1 MRERREDGMRN
12 GACLIALWALLAAA
26 IATPGRAQ
34 NAGEA
39 YPIRPVRIIVPFG
52 AGGPGDLFARMV
64 AQKLSDDLGR
74 AFYVENHPGAGGN
87 IGTGLAAR
95 AAPDGYTLVVVSST
109 FMINPSLYPKVPY
122 DPIRDFAPITIAA
135 TTPNVVMVNPTVPAH
150 SVAELVDLIRA
161 GRYGNYAMGGS
172 GTPSHLSGEMFKL
185 ALKLDLTA
193 IPFGGGG
200 PAVASVIAGH
210 TPISFSALAPAAA
223 AIKQGL
229 LRALAVTS
237 KTRSPV
243 LPEVPTLEEAG
254 FPGQENDTPQ
264 GLLAP
269 AGTPRPIID
278 LLYGEI
284 ARAMASPE
292 MREKMLA
299 IGFEPMTAR
308 PDEFAERIK
317 ADIPR
322 WAKLVRDA
330 KIKPE

>member
-1 MRERREDGMRN
+1 MRN
-12 GACLIALWALLAAA
+12 GAGLIVLWAVLAAA
-26 IATPGRAQ
+26 IASPGRAQ
-34 NAGEA
+34 TAGEA
-39 YPIRPVRIIVPFG
+39 YPARPVRIIVPFG

-135 TTPNVVMVNPTVPAH
+135 TTPNVVMVNPAVPAH

-161 GRYGNYAMGGS
+161 GRYRNYAMGGS

-237 KTRSPV
+237 KTRTRI

-278 LLYGEI
+278 LLYAKI
-284 ARAMASPE
+284 ASAMASPD

-308 PDEFAERIK
+308 PDEFAARIQ

-330 KIKPE
+330 NIKPE

>member
-1 MRERREDGMRN
+1 MRAMGGRDALRAGP
-12 GACLIALWALLAAA
+12 IVLWALLAAA
-26 IATPGRAQ
+26 IASPGRAQ
-34 NAGEA
+34 TAGEA
-39 YPIRPVRIIVPFG
+39 YPTRPVRIIVPFG

-135 TTPNVVMVNPTVPAH
+135 TTPNVVMVNPAVPAH

-161 GRYGNYAMGGS
+161 GRYRNYAMGGS

-237 KTRSPV
+237 KTRTRV

-278 LLYGEI
+278 LLYAKI
-284 ARAMASPE
+284 ASAMASPD

-299 IGFEPMTAR
+299 IGFEPMMAR
-308 PDEFAERIK
+308 PDEFAARIQ

-330 KIKPE
+330 NIKPE

>member
-1 MRERREDGMRN
+1 MRK
-12 GACLIALWALLAAA
+12 GAGLIVLWALLAAA
-26 IATPGRAQ
+26 IASPGRAQ
-34 NAGEA
+34 TAGEA
-39 YPIRPVRIIVPFG
+39 YPTRPVRIIVPFG

-74 AFYVENHPGAGGN
+74 AFYVENHPGASGN

-161 GRYGNYAMGGS
+161 GRYRNYAMGGS

-223 AIKQGL
+223 AMKQGL

-237 KTRSPV
+237 KTRTRI

-278 LLYGEI
+278 LLYAKI
-284 ARAMASPE
+284 ASAMTSPD

-308 PDEFAERIK
+308 PDEFAARIQ

-330 KIKPE
+330 NIKPE